1 MFVDRAIIQLTAGKG
16 GDGCLSFYR
25 GKGIPKGGPDG
36 GDGGKGGDIVFATD
50 SGVNTLY
57 DFRGRQHWRAKNGEQ
72 GRGKSQFGAAA
83 DDLVIRVPEGTLI
96 FDNESGE
103 LIADLGPGDRR
114 VICRGGIG
122 GRGNERFKSSTNQVP
137 LTAERGEPGEAFE
150 ARLDLKLIADV
161 GFLGTP
167 NAGKSTLLKALTHA
181 APKIAAYPFT
191 TLSPQLGIA
200 ELDPSR
206 RLVLADIPGLIEGAS
221 SGAGLGHDFLRHV
234 ERTRVLLHLLD
245 VAPPDGSSPA
255 DNYTAIREEL
265 FRYAPALAEKPEL
278 IALNKNDLLLD
289 DEERAEAVRTLR
301 DELQLDAATEVLCIS
316 GGARDGLEQL
326 LQMLWDTV
334 HVDDEQ
340 AATPGWRSADDAD

>member
-1 MFVDRAIIQLTAGKG
+1 VFVDRAIIHVQAGKG

-25 GKGIPKGGPDG
+25 GKGLPKGGPDG
-36 GDGGKGGDIVFATD
+36 GDGGKGGDVVFETD

-57 DFRGRQHWRAKNGEQ
+57 DFRGRRHWHAKNGEP

-96 FDNESGE
+96 FDNETGE
-103 LIADLGPGDRR
+103 LLADLGPGDRR
-114 VICRGGIG
+114 VIARGGVG
-122 GRGNERFKSSTNQVP
+122 GRGNERFKSATNQVP
-137 LTAERGEPGEAFE
+137 QQVEAGEPGEAFE

-161 GFLGTP
+161 GFLGKP

-181 APKIAAYPFT
+181 DPKIAAYPFT
-191 TLSPQLGIA
+191 TLGPQLGIA
-200 ELDPSR
+200 ELDPAR

-221 SGAGLGHDFLRHV
+221 DGAGLGHDFLRHV

-245 VAPPDGSSPA
+245 VAPADGATPA
-255 DNYTAIREEL
+255 DNYRAIREEL

-289 DEERAEAVRTLR
+289 DRERDEAVAKLR
-301 DELQLDAATEVLCIS
+301 DTLQLDPKTEGLCIS
-316 GGARDGLEQL
+316 GGARSGLDTLLERLWSVVHPDDGG
-326 LQMLWDTV
+326 V
-334 HVDDEQ
+334 
-340 AATPGWRSADDAD
+340 TPGWRDAANDR